1 MVRKVFIVAR
11 GYTETYEQLRR
22 ALIGEPDVD
31 VIYDRREYDRREPKE
46 KKTGRL
52 ASIWSRGPLLDVG
65 DRRTPSH
72 VDGDLKTRGWAVA
85 RVDDEVEAGAADAS
99 AEGRPDTGSPTQ

>member
-31 VIYDRREYDRREPKE
+31 VIYDRREYDGRDLKQ
-46 KKTGRL
+46 KKPGRS
-52 ASIWSRGPLLDVG
+52 ASIWSRGPLVEVG

-72 VDGDLKTRGWAVA
+72 VDADLRTRGWAVA
-85 RVDDEVEAGAADAS
+85 RVDDELEAGPADAG
-99 AEGRPDTGSPTQ
+99 AEDRPDTGSPGQ

>member
-31 VIYDRREYDRREPKE
+31 VIYDRREDDRRDLKQ
-46 KKTGRL
+46 KKGRS
-52 ASIWSRGPLLDVG
+52 ASIWSRRPLLDVG

-72 VDGDLKTRGWAVA
+72 VDADLTTRGWAVA
-85 RVDDEVEAGAADAS
+85 RVDDEVEAGARDSS
-99 AEGRPDTGSPTQ
+99 AEDRPDTGSPRQ